1 MSTVPLKSWATPF
14 AIGAFTI
21 SAVTGLLIFF
31 DIEIGVVEPVHRWL
45 SWLLVASIVLH
56 VLSNSKQF
64 AGYFSQTAGRGI
76 IGAAVVVTILSL
88 LPFFGNNKKEHGHD
102 NPGKFAVQVLELSSL
117 ETIALVLKA
126 TPKQLVEQLGKNGI
140 IVKNT
145 SLTIREI
152 AKINGTI
159 EKTVLGTL
167 LQPTNTASIKNSDN
181 D

>member
-1 MSTVPLKSWATPF
+1 M
-14 AIGAFTI
+14 
-21 SAVTGLLIFF
+21 
-31 DIEIGVVEPVHRWL
+31 
-45 SWLLVASIVLH
+45 
-56 VLSNSKQF
+56 
-64 AGYFSQTAGRGI
+64 
-76 IGAAVVVTILSL
+76 
-88 LPFFGNNKKEHGHD
+88 
-102 NPGKFAVQVLELSSL
+102 QVLELSSL

-126 TPKQLVEQLGKNGI
+126 TPQQLVEQLGKNGI

-167 LQPTNTASIKNSDN
+167 LQPTNTASVKNSDN